1 MDELHEFAGVCW
13 LELSGL
19 PRGIRAVVT
28 TRLGGTSTGDYA
40 SLNLG
45 LHVGDDDDRV
55 IENRRRIFS
64 ALDLDPHRA
73 VFMNQVH
80 GTRIATVTAD
90 HHGQGL
96 LAQDHALV
104 ATDAMVTQ
112 ELHTP
117 LVALSAD
124 CSPLLIASRDGRSL
138 GVAHAGWRGT
148 QASMAPHLVAALR
161 AWGHEPDELHAVV
174 GPTISLDAY
183 EVGSEV
189 VEALAS
195 ATPGDDSQWL
205 HRGATFHVD
214 VARAN
219 QAQFLAAGLHEE
231 NVRITQDRSDD
242 ELFFSDRRVRP
253 CGRMALIAWRS
264 EA

>member
-1 MDELHEFAGVCW
+1 M
-13 LELSGL
+13 
-19 PRGIRAVVT
+19 
-28 TRLGGTSTGDYA
+28 
-40 SLNLG
+40 
-45 LHVGDDDDRV
+45 
-55 IENRRRIFS
+55 
-64 ALDLDPHRA
+64 
-73 VFMNQVH
+73 
-80 GTRIATVTAD
+80 
-90 HHGQGL
+90 
-96 LAQDHALV
+96 
-104 ATDAMVTQ
+104 TQ